1 MDARRLGEILG
12 ELAHRHRISVA
23 QCAVRGPG
31 GISVARAGHHD
42 AAGAGGA
49 AESVRLPFA
58 SVTKLFTAAVALQ
71 LVTDG
76 DLDLDEPVRA
86 RLSPWADAAS
96 GVTLRHLLSHCSGLV
111 CDAPGEPGSAA
122 QAATATAAAGLLF
135 PPGSAF
141 SYSNAG
147 FTVVGR
153 LIETVTGMSWR
164 QAVTDFLLGP
174 LDIAPAFLGGGPGS
188 GTVRGGH
195 VVTRNGPVP
204 VAPAV
209 PRAVEPAAALAGR
222 VEDLVAFG
230 GLFLDDR
237 GGAARALL
245 DDEAVAA
252 MRQPPFDAVPF
263 GLADAWG
270 LGWALYGTAADRW
283 LGLDAAGA
291 GTACHLRVHPASG
304 TVLAF
309 QADSAAGAAAWDD
322 LAALLR
328 AEGPAVGMPPAGV
341 TAPGTDAGADRALP
355 DCTGRWVNGETV
367 YRISRTAA
375 GTAVLEDDDGTEY
388 FLSGHGVQVFS
399 ARPAE
404 KPDTEHLGR
413 FLTDPESGRTTLMQF
428 GGRLMQRA
436 A

>member
-1 MDARRLGEILG
+1 M
-12 ELAHRHRISVA
+12 
-23 QCAVRGPG
+23 
-31 GISVARAGHHD
+31 
-42 AAGAGGA
+42 
-49 AESVRLPFA
+49 RLPFA

>member
-1 MDARRLGEILG
+1 MDSRRLGEMLG
-12 ELAHRHRISVA
+12 ELAHRHGIPMA
-23 QCAVRGPG
+23 QCAVREPG
-31 GISVARAGHHD
+31 GTSVARASGVP
-42 AAGAGGA
+42 GAGGPG
-49 AESVRLPFA
+49 ESVVLPFA
-58 SVTKLFTAAVALQ
+58 SVTKLFTATVALQ

-76 DLDLDEPVRA
+76 DLGLDEPVRD
-86 RLSPWADAAS
+86 RLSPWAGAAAD
-96 GVTLRHLLSHCSGLV
+96 VTLRHLLSHSSGLV
-111 CDAPGEPGSAA
+111 CDPPGEPGTAA
-122 QAATATAAAGLLF
+122 RAAAATAEAGLLF

-153 LIETVTGMSWR
+153 LIEAATGMSWR
-164 QAVTDFLLGP
+164 DAVTDFLLGP

-188 GTVRGGH
+188 GGVRRGH
-195 VVTRNGPVP
+195 VTTRNGPVP
-204 VAPAV
+204 VEPAV
-209 PRAVEPAAALAGR
+209 PRAAEPAAALAGR
-222 VEDLVAFG
+222 VEDLTAFG
-230 GLFLDDR
+230 SLFLDDR
-237 GGAARALL
+237 GDAHRALL

-252 MRQPPFDAVPF
+252 MRRPPFDAVPF

-270 LGWALYGTAADRW
+270 LGWALYGAGPGRW

-291 GTACHLRVHPASG
+291 GTTCQVRVHPASG

-309 QADSAAGAAAWDD
+309 QADSTAGAAAWDD
-322 LAALLR
+322 LVALLR
-328 AEGPAVGMPPAGV
+328 AEGLAVGMPPAGR
-341 TAPGTDAGADRALP
+341 APGGDRPLP

-388 FLSGHGVQVFS
+388 HLSGHGVQVFS
-399 ARPAE
+399 ARHTE
-404 KPDTEHLGR
+404 KPAIEHLGR
-413 FLTDPESGRTTLMQF
+413 FLVDPETGRTTLMQF

>member
-1 MDARRLGEILG
+1 MDARRLGEMLG
-12 ELAHRHRISVA
+12 ELAHRHRISAV
-23 QCAVRGPG
+23 QCALRGTG
-31 GISVARAGHHD
+31 GTSVARAGEFF
-42 AAGAGGA
+42 AGEGST
-49 AESVRLPFA
+49 AESVTLPFA
-58 SVTKLFTAAVALQ
+58 SVTKLFTATVAMQ

-76 DLDLDEPVRA
+76 DLDLDEPVRD

-122 QAATATAAAGLLF
+122 RAATATAAAGLLF

-153 LIETVTGMSWR
+153 LIETVTGMPWR

-174 LDIAPAFLGGGPGS
+174 LDIAPAFLGGA
-188 GTVRGGH
+188 VRGGH
-195 VVTRNGPVP
+195 VVTRNGTVP
-204 VAPAV
+204 IAPAV
-209 PRAVEPAAALAGR
+209 PRAAEPAAALAGR
-222 VEDLVAFG
+222 VEDLAAFG

-237 GGAARALL
+237 DGASRALL

-252 MRQPPFDAVPF
+252 MRQPPFDAAPF

-270 LGWALYGTAADRW
+270 LGWALYGAGSGRW

-291 GTACHLRVHPASG
+291 GTACHVRVHPASG

-309 QADSAAGAAAWDD
+309 QADSAAGAAAWGD
-322 LAALLR
+322 LVTLLR
-328 AEGPAVGMPPAGV
+328 TEGLAVGMPPAGAAAPS
-341 TAPGTDAGADRALP
+341 TATGGDRALP

-367 YRISRTAA
+367 YRISRTAS

-388 FLSGHGVQVFS
+388 HLSGHGVRVFS

-404 KPDTEHLGR
+404 KPETEHLGR

-428 GGRLMQRA
+428 GGRLMRRA

>member
-1 MDARRLGEILG
+1 MLG
-12 ELAHRHRISVA
+12 ELAHRHRISVVR
-23 QCAVRGPG
+23 CALRGPG
-31 GISVARAGHHD
+31 GTSVARAGD
-42 AAGAGGA
+42 DDAGAGGT
-49 AESVRLPFA
+49 AESVALPFA
-58 SVTKLFTAAVALQ
+58 SVTKLFTATVAMQ

-86 RLSPWADAAS
+86 RLSSWTDAAS
-96 GVTLRHLLSHCSGLV
+96 AVTLRHLLSHCSGLV
-111 CDAPGEPGSAA
+111 CDPPGEPGTAA
-122 QAATATAAAGLLF
+122 QAAAATAAAGLLF

-153 LIETVTGMSWR
+153 LIEAVTGMSWR

-174 LDIAPAFLGGGPGS
+174 LDIAPAFLGGGPGG

-195 VVTRNGPVP
+195 VVTRNGPVRIQP
-204 VAPAV
+204 DV
-209 PRAVEPAAALAGR
+209 PRAAEPAAALAGR
-222 VEDLVAFG
+222 AEDLAAFG
-230 GLFLDDR
+230 SLFLDDR
-237 GGAARALL
+237 GGASRALL

-252 MRQPPFDAVPF
+252 MRQPPFDAAPF

-270 LGWALYGTAADRW
+270 LGWALYGAGPGRW

-309 QADSAAGAAAWDD
+309 QADSAAGAAAWGD
-322 LAALLR
+322 LVALLR
-328 AEGPAVGMPPAGV
+328 AEGLAVGMPPAGTPAAG
-341 TAPGTDAGADRALP
+341 TATGGDRALP

-367 YRISRTAA
+367 YRISRTAS

-388 FLSGHGVQVFS
+388 YLSGHGVQVFS

-404 KPDTEHLGR
+404 KSDTEHLGR
-413 FLTDPESGRTTLMQF
+413 FLTDPESGRATLMQF
-428 GGRLMQRA
+428 GGRLLQRA